1 MALQF
6 SVAGGN
12 LTEISQISQMP
23 PQHLVLVGSMW
34 QSCCV
39 LTLVGGNLTGR
50 HTTLQPWCSR
60 HLSLGLLTDSWGC
73 RLLGCCARRM
83 SRAHRTWGRDT
94 GVLLRLRRVPWAMK
108 WGRITCLP
116 LGRLPVFGLF
126 VWQAS

>member
-6 SVAGGN
+6 SVAGGD

-50 HTTLQPWCSR
+50 RTTLVF
-60 HLSLGLLTDSWGC
+60 LSSEFGAADGL
-73 RLLGCCARRM
+73 M
-83 SRAHRTWGRDT
+83 
-94 GVLLRLRRVPWAMK
+94 
-108 WGRITCLP
+108 
-116 LGRLPVFGLF
+116 GL
-126 VWQAS
+126 